1 MIAGAVQPQ
10 NRDYY
15 ETVVKPHVDGEQIT
29 FVGEVSLTEKW
40 NLFSK
45 AKAFLF
51 PIQWPE
57 PFGMVMIE
65 AMAAGTPV
73 IAFPEGSVPEVV
85 EDGRTGYLVKNADEM
100 VEALGR
106 LDELDPA
113 ACREYV
119 QEKFSVSKC
128 ADSYEQVFRQVL
140 IG

>member
-1 MIAGAVQPQ
+1 M
-10 NRDYY
+10 
-15 ETVVKPHVDGEQIT
+15 VKPHVDGDQIS

-57 PFGMVMIE
+57 PFGLVMIE

-85 EDGRTGYLVKNADEM
+85 TDGKSGFLVHDADEM
-100 VEALGR
+100 VAAIGLI
-106 LDELDPA
+106 DTLDPA
-113 ACREYV
+113 ECRRHV
-119 QEKFSVSKC
+119 QEMFSVSKC
-128 ADSYEQVFRQVL
+128 TDGYEKVYRKIL
-140 IG
+140 EG